1 MSFRQRTGTALILL
15 GLLVVV
21 VQWAPRVVFF
31 LFLQLI
37 ILAALV
43 EFYNLAR
50 RRRLA
55 AQPWLGVVLAVVIS
69 LSFYSP
75 EKLPFALALVV
86 ALILMAAYFLFATKS
101 IEKIVIFP
109 SAAAITFLG
118 PLYISFPLNFFFWLR
133 SDYRPAIIYF
143 LLAVIFLGDTGAYL
157 IGQKWGRHPLA
168 SLASPKK
175 TVEGAVAGLVWAA
188 AGAFLARW
196 LLWPELSPVAA
207 ASLGLLTHAAAQLAD
222 PFESL
227 FKRAAGVKDSSN
239 LLPGHGGFLD
249 RVDSLLLAT
258 PVYYYLLKL
267 FL

>member
-1 MSFRQRTGTALILL
+1 MSLKQRTGTALILL
-15 GLLVVV
+15 ICLVALI
-21 VQWAPRVVFF
+21 QWAPRVVFF

-37 ILAALV
+37 ILAALL

-55 AQPWLGVVLAVVIS
+55 AQPGLGIVVAIVVG

-75 EKLPFALALVV
+75 EKLPLALALLI
-86 ALILMAAYFLFATKS
+86 ALILLAAYFLITIKS
-101 IEKIVIFP
+101 IEKIINFP
-109 SAAAITFLG
+109 AAAAVTFLG
-118 PLYISFPLNFFFWLR
+118 PFYISFPLNFFHWLR
-133 SDYRPAIIYF
+133 SDYRPTVVYF

-157 IGQKWGRHPLA
+157 VGQKWGRHPLA
-168 SLASPKK
+168 SLASPRK

-188 AGAFLARW
+188 AGAFLVRF
-196 LLWPELSPVAA
+196 LLWPNLAYGLA
-207 ASLGLLTHAAAQLAD
+207 LSLGLLTHAAAQLAD

-227 FKRAAGVKDSSN
+227 FKRAAGVKDSSH

-258 PVYYYLLKL
+258 PVYYFLLKL